1 MASLSRFNCAS
12 LAMLFKLFDDV
23 DDDDDELARLDTNL
37 FKRFD
42 EGNLVLLLAN
52 KELDEDEFD
61 WSFIEF
67 GDVVALLFVSDEADD
82 VFVESVWFVVLFN
95 NER

>member
-12 LAMLFKLFDDV
+12 LAMLFKLFDD
-23 DDDDDELARLDTNL
+23 ELARLDTNL
-37 FKRFD
+37 FNKFD
-42 EGNLVLLLAN
+42 VVDNLLLLLIN
-52 KELDEDEFD
+52 KEDDVDDDEFD

-82 VFVESVWFVVLFN
+82 VFVESDVWFDVLFN
-95 NER
+95 KER